1 MRHLPHV
8 HPGRRR
14 RMPRA
19 WRQAPVAV
27 LLLIVLLIPALSVG
41 AAEGAPTLA
50 PIGGGY
56 SDESLAGFSQLVID
70 HSDGEMVKIVV
81 VPSSYGDAPEDR
93 EENIELAGERTQ
105 QIEDACVEVLAGQ
118 DTDFAGC
125 EAVLAILFDR
135 ADAENPANSVDLE
148 DAETDGVYILG
159 GDQTIAMQVLADTPA
174 EDALEVLYNAGGV
187 ISGTSAGA
195 AVESINMIWGYTDP
209 GWPYNA
215 YEKPNV
221 LAWWDDGDMERGLRF
236 GSKDVIFDQHFYERG
251 RFARLLNIV
260 AQSDEIF
267 DGESKV
273 GVGLDWGTGI
283 VQTGNTMLSDVFGY
297 TSTAFIDM
305 ETLDASIEWV
315 GEKETLSARNVLTSI
330 FAQHEDASY
339 DIDSRTFTVGGEE
352 VVLEDQPGWN
362 SNLLRAPGEGT
373 LILGGNMAVDWDNDG
388 IDVFI
393 DELKDNGSR
402 RIAIVAAAGEN
413 SFQLRR
419 LAAEYVRGLWF
430 NGASPFSY
438 TVEVYIVDGPR
449 WSQAEAE
456 DLEGVGGVIFVG
468 DDQQHLG
475 SAVENRKLTEMVEYA
490 LENVPVVMTDGAL
503 TAAMG
508 EWFVSS
514 PDPTD
519 DDYEDVASEAFM
531 TDGLTFERGWG
542 IIEDASFEPSLGWDN
557 RWGRLYAL
565 AMEDPENIVFG
576 IHEMTA
582 LVLDGSD
589 ATVEGDRSVTA
600 LDARGAT
607 FAEGENGAFS
617 AFNVILDA
625 FAPGD
630 TVETDR

>member
-1 MRHLPHV
+1 MRHLPHPHV
-8 HPGRRR
+8 VGRRR
-14 RMPRA
+14 TPRT
-19 WRQAPVAV
+19 WRHASVAV
-27 LLLIVLLIPALSVG
+27 VMLIALLIPALSVG

-70 HSDGEMVKIVV
+70 HADGEMVKIVV

-105 QIEDACVEVLAGQ
+105 QIEDACAEVLAGQ

-135 ADAENPANSVDLE
+135 ADAENPANSADLE

-174 EDALEVLYNAGGV
+174 EDALEVLYTSGGV

-195 AVESINMIWGYTDP
+195 AVESVNMIWGYTDP

-221 LAWWDDGDMERGLRF
+221 LAWWDDGDAERGLRF
-236 GSKDVIFDQHFYERG
+236 GSEEVIFDQHFYERG
-251 RFARLLNIV
+251 RFARLMNIV
-260 AQSDEIF
+260 AQSDEVF

-283 VQTGNTMLSDVFGY
+283 VQTGDTTLSDVFGY
-297 TSTAFIDM
+297 TSSAFIDM
-305 ETLDASIEWV
+305 ESMDSSIEWV
-315 GEKETLSARNVLTSI
+315 GEQETLSARNVLTSI

-339 DIDSRTFTVGGEE
+339 DIDSRTFTVGGED
-352 VVLEDQPGWN
+352 VVWDEQPGWDN
-362 SNLLRAPGEGT
+362 RLLRAPGAGT
-373 LILGGNMAVDWDNDG
+373 LILGGNMSVDWDTDG
-388 IDVFI
+388 IDTFI
-393 DELKDNGSR
+393 DEVKDTGNR

-413 SFQLRR
+413 NFQLRR
-419 LAAEYVRGLWF
+419 LAAEYVRGLWAH
-430 NGASPFSY
+430 GASPFTYSI
-438 TVEVYIVDGPR
+438 EVYIVDGPR
-449 WSQAEAE
+449 WAQASAD
-456 DLEGVGGVIFVG
+456 DLDGVAGVIFVG
-468 DDQQHLG
+468 DDQKHLA
-475 SAVENRKLTEMVEYA
+475 SAVQDQTLTEMMEYA

-531 TDGLTFERGWG
+531 TEGVTFERGWG
-542 IIEDASFEPSLGWDN
+542 VIEGANFEPSLGWDN

-565 AMEDPENIVFG
+565 AVHDQESIVFG
-576 IHEMTA
+576 IHELTA

-589 ATVEGDRSVTA
+589 AEVAGERSVTA

-607 FAEGENGAFS
+607 IADGENGAFS
-617 AFNVILDA
+617 IFNVILDA

-630 TVETDR
+630 TVVSDR